1 MVGTTISHY
10 KILEKLG
17 EGGMGVVYKAED
29 TKLGRM
35 VALKFL
41 APHLLRD
48 GEARRR
54 FEREARA
61 AAALDHPNICTV
73 HEIDECDGKTFIALA
88 FIEGQTL
95 TDKVSEGPMALNEA
109 LSVGSQLAEGLAAA
123 HAQGVVHRDI
133 KSDNVMLIK
142 GSRGLVKIMDFG
154 LARLSDSSN
163 MTLEGTTLGTVSYMS
178 PEQAEGGAVDHRSDL
193 WSVGAVLYEMV
204 AGRRPFRGDFDQA
217 IVYSILNE
225 QPDPLTA
232 VRTGVPLELER
243 IVGKCLSKDPGTRYQ
258 NAEDL
263 RVDLENLNRERIQ
276 SGSRPAAPVTIAKA
290 TTPAKR
296 AALAVVAALAVAGA
310 GFWLGKGGGGPSS
323 SSGGNQEIPSIAILP
338 LVNTSGEP
346 DFEYFSDGM
355 TDELINALSGVEG
368 LRVASR
374 SSVFRFKGER
384 YDIQEVASQLG
395 VDNVLEG
402 TVRRDGERL
411 RITAQLISASDGF
424 ELWAGRFDRE
434 MESVFDIQ
442 DEVAA
447 EMVKRLSAELS
458 GEVENQPTNRPTES
472 VEAYDLC
479 LRGEFEQ
486 FKLDPPGVQKSIGY
500 FEKAIELDSNFARAY
515 AGLARSYTNLAV
527 FGVKRVSEVA
537 DRTRELGARAVELDG
552 NEARAH
558 SAAAY
563 VARMID
569 WDWDAAGASYRRAL
583 EINPADADTRGSYAS
598 FLVGMGRAE
607 EGMAQ
612 SQRSLEQEPVSP
624 SVNLRLT
631 MQYSHAARFE
641 DVIRQAQRSLE
652 LDPKSTTSISFH

>member
-1 MVGTTISHY
+1 
-10 KILEKLG
+10 
-17 EGGMGVVYKAED
+17 MGVVYKAED

-243 IVGKCLSKDPGTRYQ
+243 IVGRCLSKDPGTRYQ

-346 DFEYFSDGM
+346 DFEYFSAG
-355 TDELINALSGVEG
+355 
-368 LRVASR
+368 
-374 SSVFRFKGER
+374 SSPQR
-384 YDIQEVASQLG
+384 
-395 VDNVLEG
+395 
-402 TVRRDGERL
+402 
-411 RITAQLISASDGF
+411 
-424 ELWAGRFDRE
+424 
-434 MESVFDIQ
+434 
-442 DEVAA
+442 
-447 EMVKRLSAELS
+447 
-458 GEVENQPTNRPTES
+458 
-472 VEAYDLC
+472 
-479 LRGEFEQ
+479 
-486 FKLDPPGVQKSIGY
+486 
-500 FEKAIELDSNFARAY
+500 KA
-515 AGLARSYTNLAV
+515 
-527 FGVKRVSEVA
+527 
-537 DRTRELGARAVELDG
+537 
-552 NEARAH
+552 
-558 SAAAY
+558 
-563 VARMID
+563 
-569 WDWDAAGASYRRAL
+569 
-583 EINPADADTRGSYAS
+583 
-598 FLVGMGRAE
+598 
-607 EGMAQ
+607 
-612 SQRSLEQEPVSP
+612 
-624 SVNLRLT
+624 RLT
-631 MQYSHAARFE
+631 G
-641 DVIRQAQRSLE
+641 
-652 LDPKSTTSISFH
+652 